1 MKRILFAGLVL
12 LVVGCGG
19 GGGSWTCN
27 WQCTTND
34 THGTKTYPAGPDSD
48 RPVHRRLR
56 HRLQQLLLAAAPSEA
71 GASQNWKVSPSSRTR
86 TGRSA
91 T

>member
-34 THGTKTYPAGPDSD
+34 THGTKTYPAGPDPTDQCTADFGISCNSFSCSCT
-48 RPVHRRLR
+48 
-56 HRLQQLLLAAAPSEA
+56 Q
-71 GASQNWKVSPSSRTR
+71 
-86 TGRSA
+86 
-91 T
+91 